1 MENVLIYCF
10 GNMFDKSNM
19 IYASSPQKERNLEKK
34 SKYFED
40 KKYKN
45 SSFLYDEL
53 NKTSKYLPPYIAAL
67 KAFCVMS
74 NEFNICPNTY
84 FKQRSHILR

>member
-1 MENVLIYCF
+1 MA
-10 GNMFDKSNM
+10 KSNM

-84 FKQRSHILR
+84 RVSQNKIGFRKTS